1 MKTKKIQL
9 LSWPVYETD
18 ELESVRRVLTSG
30 NGNYWTGEEGLGFEQ
45 EFASWCGAKHGLC
58 VFNGTVALEIAL
70 RSSGIKPGEEVIVTP
85 RSFLASAAVV
95 ATVGAIPVFADIDL
109 ESGNLTPES
118 IKSVITDRTRGVVVV
133 HLGGWPA
140 EMPEIMALAEKH
152 DLKIIEDCA
161 QAHGAAIG
169 GQRVGSFGHAAAF
182 SFCQDKIMSTGGE
195 GGMILTNDEQIR
207 DIAWSLRDHGRN
219 REQTLSNEHPF
230 GFRWTQDRIGT
241 NGRMTEM
248 QAAIGRCQLKKVDN
262 WLSQRSANANTLA
275 DGLKEI
281 DGVHVP
287 TPPDYISHA
296 YYRFATIFDDGDRR
310 DQVVRHLNSVDIPA
324 TVGPCPEIYRE
335 KAFIQ
340 LGFVPPAVLPVAADL
355 GKRSMVLPVH
365 PGMESVL
372 TSIIDY
378 TATACT

>member
-1 MKTKKIQL
+1 MSTNVV
-9 LSWPVYETD
+9 SGWPVIADD
-18 ELESVRRVLTSG
+18 ERSAVDRVLSSG
-30 NGNYWTGEEGLGFEQ
+30 KTNYWTGEEGLGFEQ

-70 RSSGIKPGEEVIVTP
+70 RSCGIESGDEVIVTP

-95 ATVGAIPVFADIDL
+95 AAVGATPVFADIDF
-109 ESGNLTPES
+109 ESGNLTAET
-118 IKSVITDRTRGVVVV
+118 IESVITDRTRGVVVV

-161 QAHGAAIG
+161 QAHGAAIS

-195 GGMILTNDEQIR
+195 GGMIVTNDDQIR

-219 REQTLSNEHPF
+219 REQTMSDDHES

-248 QAAIGRCQLKKVDN
+248 QSAIGRCQLKKVNN
-262 WLSQRSANANTLA
+262 WLSQRYANANTLS

-281 DGVHVP
+281 DGIHVP
-287 TPPDYISHA
+287 TPPDHISHA
-296 YYRFATIFDDGDRR
+296 YYRLTVIFDDGDER
-310 DQVVRHLNSVDIPA
+310 DRVVQHLNSVGVPA
-324 TVGPCPEIYRE
+324 AVGPCPEIYRE
-335 KAFIQ
+335 KAFVD
-340 LGFVPPAVLPVAADL
+340 LGLAPSSSLPVAANL
-355 GKRSMVLPVH
+355 GERSMVLPAH
-365 PGMESVL
+365 PGMESAL
-372 TSIIDY
+372 GFIIDHI
-378 TATACT
+378 TTPCA